1 MTTDLET
8 RPAGRGLVQATRQ
21 PTLLGRVRSRSADD
35 RGVTLVELMVT
46 MIVTALVAAMT
57 AALVIG
63 VQRTNQENISRQ
75 DQVDAARV
83 AVASMTKTLRA
94 AVTPSQLAATCT
106 GCTSPGFVEGSTAKV
121 QFYSNLDNPKNTVGP
136 SRVTYEV
143 MTGTR
148 AGELVETV
156 QRPSSPNPGAS
167 GYAYCTGGAGCAAT
181 IKTRVL
187 ARGVQASKPV
197 FTYFDAEGAKMTL
210 PSNGKLSTDQ
220 LGRVLSVEL
229 TVAVQGKGSYK
240 AEPTTYIQRVLLP
253 NAQSLI
259 KTGTE

>member
-1 MTTDLET
+1 MTTEIET
-8 RPAGRGLVQATRQ
+8 RAAERSPLQ
-21 PTLLGRVRSRSADD
+21 PPQQRAFLRRLRSRSDDD

-83 AVASMTKTLRA
+83 AVASMSKTLRA
-94 AVTPSQLAATCT
+94 TVTPSQLAATCA
-106 GCTSPGFVEGSTAKV
+106 GCTSPGFVQGSTARV

-148 AGELVETV
+148 AGELVETI

-167 GYAYCTGGAGCAAT
+167 GYAYCTGGAGCAAS
-181 IKTRVL
+181 IKTRVI
-187 ARGVQASKPV
+187 ARGVQLSKPV
-197 FTYFDAEGAKMTL
+197 FTYFDADGAKMAI
-210 PSNGKLSTDQ
+210 PSSGNLSADQ

-229 TVAVQGKGSYK
+229 TVAVQGMGSYK
-240 AEPTTYIQRVLLP
+240 AKPTTYIGRVLLP